1 VNPNPRFGKERLVEH
16 AGTDAEVMAETRSS
30 PVAFAVIFD
39 RHFDTIHRYVDR
51 RAGRDA
57 ADDLAGEVF
66 RIAFEQRRRFKPT
79 HESALP
85 WLYGLATNV
94 LLKHWRAGAREERAL
109 ERIGRHIEP
118 QDAETSAADS
128 RLDAEPI
135 GRRLAAALAE
145 LPQRDRDVVILIA
158 WEELSYEE
166 VAAALAIPEGTVR
179 SRLNRARRALRAAL
193 TAELRAAPLGL
204 AAGKDAS

>member
-1 VNPNPRFGKERLVEH
+1 MNSNRPTGNERVMEQ

-30 PVAFAVIFD
+30 PVLFAIIFD
-39 RHFDTIHRYVDR
+39 RHFDTIHRYLDR

-66 RIAFEQRRRFKPT
+66 RIAFEQRRRFKPL

-94 LLKHWRAGAREERAL
+94 LLKHWRLGAREERAL
-109 ERIGRHIEP
+109 ERVGHSVEP
-118 QDAETSAADS
+118 QDPETSTADS

-135 GRRLAAALAE
+135 GRQLAAALDQLSE
-145 LPQRDRDVVILIA
+145 SDRDVVILIA
-158 WEELSYEE
+158 WEELSYRE
-166 VAAALAIPEGTVR
+166 VAEALAIPEGTVR
-179 SRLNRARRALRAAL
+179 SRLNRARRTLRAAL
-193 TAELRAAPLGL
+193 AVELRPADLGL
-204 AAGKDAS
+204 AVGKDAS

>member
-1 VNPNPRFGKERLVEH
+1 MEH

-30 PVAFAVIFD
+30 PVLFAVIFD
-39 RHFDTIHRYVDR
+39 RHFDTIHRYLDR

-66 RIAFEQRRRFKPT
+66 RIAFEQRRRFKAM

-94 LLKHWRAGAREERAL
+94 LLKHWRLGAREERAL
-109 ERIGRHIEP
+109 ERVGRRIEP
-118 QDAETSAADS
+118 QDPETSTADS

-135 GRRLAAALAE
+135 GRELAAALAQ
-145 LPQRDRDVVILIA
+145 LPESDRDVVILIA
-158 WEELSYEE
+158 WEELSYRE

-179 SRLNRARRALRAAL
+179 SRLNRARRTLRAAL
-193 TAELRAAPLGL
+193 AAELRAAALEL
-204 AAGKDAS
+204 AVGKDAS